1 MQLRTSGWLAASTLG
16 WLAAAAVVLGPAGA
30 QARTCRGGR
39 DTTSAIALSAAH
51 PGLGEWYLKGSRD
64 FLDTVPPRKF
74 WLGFIPFFGWPGYLQ
89 VRSAIDV
96 SQCRVNDR
104 IF

>member
-1 MQLRTSGWLAASTLG
+1 MTARLLGGLLAGGLLLAAL
-16 WLAAAAVVLGPAGA
+16 PAD
-30 QARTCRGGR
+30 ARTCRGGR
-39 DTTSAIALSAAH
+39 DTTPAIMLSVAH
-51 PGLGEWYLKGSRD
+51 PGLGEWFLKGGGP
-64 FLDTVPPRKF
+64 FLETVPPRKF